1 MTVNKDQIEAH
12 GLTPDEY
19 KKIQVYLIRNNENH

>member
-1 MTVNKDQIEAH
+1 MTVSKNQIEAH

-19 KKIQVYLIRNNENH
+19 TKKLKNIWVEIQIY